1 MRIFEGGAL
10 CISIT
15 KRHFVACFLLWYK
28 IIQLDYV
35 YGRLY
40 DKGFRYIMQ
49 YVKNPFDRDPQ
60 SAPLIRFMLHSKSLS
75 SEILIRSSPAH
86 RLIKLNSFNEIE
98 IISLPVADD
107 EIHKILN
114 ANGLALT
121 EYSSDGLSV
130 ALKASDGSIYNVV
143 SPFTKRLP
151 ENLWA
156 SIISDSTV
164 VLADLFASS
173 ICDYLVVGVTEPS
186 LKCKVAR
193 DNVITAEQALELV
206 RILLTAHNRY
216 YISAELRVK
225 KSFYYLYRFKK
236 LFKEFQYAW
245 TVATYAQGKGLSKKL
260 NDHLT
265 SLSTRLMFICM
276 AYDKVAF
283 FSLKTANYEDQSDQ
297 LYHLVY
303 FVTLITGVFDN
314 LAHIIKECYQ
324 LKINDRR
331 YIGLRIPQNKKT
343 TEFYKELECHNV
355 NLHAF
360 LTAMDI
366 QRDIKIFYPLRD
378 SLVHREL
385 PTGVHLQQNSEIGK
399 NMFELNNEILEELKK
414 ISDSLTFVIGG
425 NLGFLDPLSF
435 IKWAQEVTITLVN
448 RVLSSIDWDSFC
460 TTLPIDIQDKI
471 HASNESFKHGVGQFL
486 RWPKEPLYF

>member
-1 MRIFEGGAL
+1 
-10 CISIT
+10 
-15 KRHFVACFLLWYK
+15 
-28 IIQLDYV
+28 
-35 YGRLY
+35 
-40 DKGFRYIMQ
+40 MQ
-49 YVKNPFDRDPQ
+49 HVKNPFDRDPQ
-60 SAPLIRFMLHSKSLS
+60 SVPLMRFMLHSSSLS
-75 SEILIRSSPAH
+75 SEILTRGSPAH
-86 RLIKLNSFNEIE
+86 RLVKLNSFNEVE
-98 IISLPVADD
+98 IIPLPIANY
-107 EIHKILN
+107 EIRKILN
-114 ANGLALT
+114 SNGLILT
-121 EYSSDGLSV
+121 EYSSDELSV
-130 ALKASDGSIYNVV
+130 ALKASDGSIYDVV

-156 SIISDSTV
+156 PIISDSRV

-186 LKCKVAR
+186 LKCKVAG
-193 DNVITAEQALELV
+193 DNIITAEQALELV

-216 YISAELRVK
+216 YISAELPVNEG
-225 KSFYYLYRFKK
+225 FYYLYRFKR

-245 TVATYAQGKGLSKKL
+245 TVATYAQGKGLSEKI
-260 NDHLT
+260 NDHLA
-265 SLSTRLMFICM
+265 SLSTRLVFICM

-283 FSLKTANYEDQSDQ
+283 LSLKTANYEDQSNQ

-314 LAHIIKECYQ
+314 LAHIIKERYQ

-331 YIGLRIPQNKKT
+331 DIGLRIPQNKEA
-343 TEFYKELECHNV
+343 TEFYKKLKCHNV

-360 LTAMDI
+360 LTARNT

-385 PTGVHLQQNSEIGK
+385 PTGVQLQQDSEIGK
-399 NMFELNNEILEELKK
+399 NIFELNNEILEELKK
-414 ISDSLTFVIGG
+414 ISDSLTFIIGG

-448 RVLSSIDWDSFC
+448 HVLSSIDWDSFFA
-460 TTLPIDIQDKI
+460 TLPIDIQDKI
-471 HASNESFKHGVGQFL
+471 HASNENFKQGVGHFL
-486 RWPKEPLYF
+486 GWPKEPLYF

>member
-1 MRIFEGGAL
+1 MLGG
-10 CISIT
+10 
-15 KRHFVACFLLWYK
+15 RP
-28 IIQLDYV
+28 
-35 YGRLY
+35 G
-40 DKGFRYIMQ
+40 DKGFGYIMKHE
-49 YVKNPFDRDPQ
+49 KNPFDRDPQ
-60 SAPLIRFMLHSKSLS
+60 SVPLIRFMLHTSSLS
-75 SEILIRSSPAH
+75 SEILTKDSPAH
-86 RLIKLNSFNEIE
+86 RLVKLNSFKEVEIMP
-98 IISLPVADD
+98 LPIADD
-107 EIHKILN
+107 EIRKILN
-114 ANGLALT
+114 ANGLVLT
-121 EYSSDGLSV
+121 EYSSDELSV

-156 SIISDSTV
+156 PIISDSRV

-173 ICDYLVVGVTEPS
+173 ICDYLVVGVTEPG

-193 DNVITAEQALELV
+193 DNIITAEQALELV

-216 YISAELRVK
+216 YISAELPPVNEG
-225 KSFYYLYRFKK
+225 FYYLYRFKR

-245 TVATYAQGKGLSKKL
+245 TVATYAQGKGLSEKI
-260 NDHLT
+260 NDHLA

-283 FSLKTANYEDQSDQ
+283 FSLKTANHDVQNNQ

-314 LAHIIKECYQ
+314 LAHIIKERYQ
-324 LKINDRR
+324 LKINDRWD
-331 YIGLRIPQNKKT
+331 IGLRIPQNKEA
-343 TEFYKELECHNV
+343 TEFYKKLECHNV

-360 LTAMDI
+360 LTAKNT

-385 PTGVHLQQNSEIGK
+385 PTGVQLQQDSEIGK
-399 NMFELNNEILEELKK
+399 NIFELSRETVESLKK
-414 ISDSLTFVIGG
+414 ISDSLTFIIGG
-425 NLGFLDPLSF
+425 NLGFLDPLPF

-448 RVLSSIDWDSFC
+448 HVLSSIDWNSVC
-460 TTLPIDIQDKI
+460 ETLPEDIWSKI
-471 HASNESFKHGVGQFL
+471 RESDQLFKQGVWKFWG
-486 RWPKEPLYF
+486 WPEEPWYF